1 MTPFQN
7 LLCEV
12 QAHMRIKNKVAI
24 EKELIYISGTLNSK
38 RGGKP
43 VLVSYIIS
51 NPIPKGEKVSTIFIG
66 NMWST

>member
-1 MTPFQN
+1 
-7 LLCEV
+7 
-12 QAHMRIKNKVAI
+12 MRIKNKVAI